1 MTKPFKG
8 LQMRVLNPTAVVSGL
23 PVTADFSTVCDPY
36 AVCRKKSAAMR
47 YQYSTQQDPDQMR
60 KTRIDFLKKK
70 SVVTAV
76 RGHRNPVHSINGF
89 GRRVRSG
96 GSVAGSGVV

>member
-8 LQMRVLNPTAVVSGL
+8 LQMRVLNPGAVVFGL

-60 KTRIDFLKKK
+60 KTRIDSFKKNLWLQP
-70 SVVTAV
+70 SEVIETLHTASMVLVTVSGPGDRFRAV
-76 RGHRNPVHSINGF
+76 G
-89 GRRVRSG
+89 
-96 GSVAGSGVV
+96 

>member
-1 MTKPFKG
+1 MTKHFKG

-60 KTRIDFLKKK
+60 KTKIDFLKKNLWLQP
-70 SVVTAV
+70 SEVIDTLYTPSMVLVTVSGPGDRLQAV
-76 RGHRNPVHSINGF
+76 G
-89 GRRVRSG
+89 
-96 GSVAGSGVV
+96 